1 MMHRLITFL
10 LIWLLSM
17 GIISGAVASEVNT
30 IFELELVPLSE
41 IAKNPNAYD
50 STMAYRK
57 ISVVGN
63 ISVMDKNLITISQD
77 GYELKVDRTND
88 QLFVGFNKGDGIKLT
103 GQFLY
108 DPMGTSIFYPKYVLH
123 YPTLQMGEVNVSD
136 IISNPAEFNGKYIT
150 VTGNITEIK
159 PTMGEYIVDLSSL
172 QDGQTLRVS
181 YSGATELQA
190 GDIAAV
196 TGLFNGGTLY
206 SEQMGK
212 KRSPL
217 SISTFIPG
225 FTCLWT
231 LLILGLLVIYMKH
244 E

>member
-1 MMHRLITFL
+1 MIHRLITFL
-10 LIWLLSM
+10 LVGLLTI
-17 GIISGAVASEVNT
+17 GVISGAVASDVNT

-41 IAKNPNAYD
+41 IINNPTVYD

-63 ISVMDKNLITISQD
+63 ISVIDKHLITISQD
-77 GYELKVDRTND
+77 SYELKVDHTND
-88 QLFVGFNKGDGIKLT
+88 KLFVGFNVGDGIKLT

-108 DPMGTSIFYPKYVLH
+108 DSMGTSIFYPKYVLH
-123 YPTLQMGEVNVSD
+123 YPTVQMGEVNVSD
-136 IISNPAEFNGKYIT
+136 IISNPTEFNGKYMT
-150 VTGNITEIK
+150 VTGNITDIK
-159 PTMGEYIVDLSSL
+159 PTMGDYLVDLSSL
-172 QDGQTLRVS
+172 EDGEILRVS

-190 GDIAAV
+190 GDIATV

-212 KRSPL
+212 ARSPL
-217 SISTFIPG
+217 SISTFMPG
-225 FTCLWT
+225 FTFLWSIF
-231 LLILGLLVIYMKH
+231 ILGLLVIYMKH